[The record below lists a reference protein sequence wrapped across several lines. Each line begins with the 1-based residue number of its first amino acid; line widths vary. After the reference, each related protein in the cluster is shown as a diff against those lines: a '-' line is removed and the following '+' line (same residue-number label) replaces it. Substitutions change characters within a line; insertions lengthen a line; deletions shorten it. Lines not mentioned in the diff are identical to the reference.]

1 MEILDC
7 LEWLKLGLTGW
18 DSRTIMTKWIISSWF
33 GKWLIRW
40 CFFCVGRSFV
50 RSLAWYACHSQGGA
64 FLCARKHAKILL
76 VNKGADDDG
85 NGGNQ
90 ITREVSNRAEWAATR
105 VIVNATWEKIE
116 LSLFTWNGNRNWVDG
131 GDWWIEEGSW
141 IPGRHW
147 MKDYKSLCFNL
158 FHLSLADYDDER
170 YNIVDGHKKELM
182 VGKSLNFERRTECVG
197 WYARA
202 GRREV
207 YFGGLS
213 GHFGRKGPLKNL
225 NLKKNFKCRYFPSG
239 SVATKCWVPVCPAE
253 KLLTDQQNRHATK
266 YSDICCPFW
275 GACLSI
281 PWNFIFD
288 GFWFKGPLW
297 QHWLTDW
304 MDTSCFL

>member
-105 VIVNATWEKIE
+105 VIVNATWGK
-116 LSLFTWNGNRNWVDG
+116 NRAFIIHVEW
-131 GDWWIEEGSW
+131 EQ
-141 IPGRHW
+141 
-147 MKDYKSLCFNL
+147 K
-158 FHLSLADYDDER
+158 
-170 YNIVDGHKKELM
+170 
-182 VGKSLNFERRTECVG
+182 
-197 WYARA
+197 
-202 GRREV
+202 
-207 YFGGLS
+207 LS
-213 GHFGRKGPLKNL
+213 GWWWLVNRRRFLNSRKAL
-225 NLKKNFKCRYFPSG
+225 NEGL
-239 SVATKCWVPVCPAE
+239 
-253 KLLTDQQNRHATK
+253 
-266 YSDICCPFW
+266 
-275 GACLSI
+275 
-281 PWNFIFD
+281 
-288 GFWFKGPLW
+288 
-297 QHWLTDW
+297 
-304 MDTSCFL
+304 